1 MRNILVY
8 EDTAEKLEKIAEERD
23 TTTAELIDLL
33 MDFINEI

>member
-1 MRNILVY
+1 MSVILVY
-8 EDTAEKLEKIAEERD
+8 EDTAERLEKIADERD